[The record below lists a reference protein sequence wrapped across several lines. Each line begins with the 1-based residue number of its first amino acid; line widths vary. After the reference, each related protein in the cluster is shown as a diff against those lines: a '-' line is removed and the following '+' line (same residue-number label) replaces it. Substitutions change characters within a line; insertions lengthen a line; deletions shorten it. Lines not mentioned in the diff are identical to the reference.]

1 MKKILAALTI
11 TVAFLMAVRVVSP
24 GAGSADPAASVAK
37 VPGPQA
43 PVDTTIHE
51 PPIVLA
57 CIGDSITARGNP
69 NGYPS
74 QLGRMLGDKW
84 RVENY
89 GISGTTLMNI
99 GSNAYQK
106 KEQLPLAL
114 AAKPDVVVIMLGTN
128 DSKPYAWKKKEQFIP
143 DYKTLIGRF
152 KALENKPRIFIAKP
166 PYVNDGG
173 KTTGINEAAI
183 LEELPLIDKIAQE
196 EGVGVIDVH
205 GATQGRNELF
215 RDGVHPTGVGSG
227 FIAKVFCKALTG
239 KEFEG
244 EISRAPKV
252 KAEKTSAETVDN
264 AVS

>member
-1 MKKILAALTI
+1 MKTVCRVLTTATLLLT
-11 TVAFLMAVRVVSP
+11 TVAIVF
-24 GAGSADPAASVAK
+24 ADA
-37 VPGPQA
+37 QA

-84 RVENY
+84 RVDNY
-89 GISGTTLMNI
+89 GISGTTLMNV
-99 GSNAYQK
+99 GGNAYQK
-106 KEQLPLAL
+106 KELLPVAL
-114 AAKPDVVVIMLGTN
+114 ASKPDVVVIMLGTN

-143 DYKTLIGRF
+143 DYKTLIGKF

-183 LEELPLIDKIAQE
+183 LEELPMIDQIAKE
-196 EGVGVIDVH
+196 ESVGLIDVH
-205 GATQGRNELF
+205 GATVGKNELF

-227 FIAKVFCKALTG
+227 FIAKVFYQALTG

-244 EISRAPKV
+244 EIPPASKP
-252 KAEKTSAETVDN
+252 KAEDKPAG
-264 AVS
+264 